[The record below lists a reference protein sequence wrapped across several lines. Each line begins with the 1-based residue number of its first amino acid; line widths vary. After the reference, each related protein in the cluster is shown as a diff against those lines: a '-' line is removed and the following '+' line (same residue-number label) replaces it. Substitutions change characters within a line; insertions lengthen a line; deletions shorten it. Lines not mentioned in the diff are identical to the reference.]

1 MSIEGQITDQS
12 ELEEILESFPD
23 GISHAFGYGSGVFA
37 QTDQDAQTSTPDE
50 ELPMIDLIL
59 STPNAQEWHGD
70 NLMRNP
76 NHYSFIPRILGPG
89 FISTVQKFGAGVYF
103 NPMVRVGSRRK
114 RIVKYGVID
123 HDILKR
129 DLMEWD
135 CMYIAGR
142 MHKPTHPLIASDE
155 ITMLQQDYNLKY
167 AISTA
172 LLLLSEKQ
180 EIQGGRNGIGIG
192 IDIDI
197 CEIFEAVSGLS
208 YTGDPRVAAGAED
221 PKKVQKLVHS
231 KGQLDRFR
239 NVYNHQLGRLENMGL
254 LTMKENAVEINLM
267 EISTR
272 KVLHNSL
279 PPNLRR
285 DTEHLFS
292 HAHTHASLESGIVA
306 HDKVKLT
313 TQVLTE
319 SLTKIVGPAAK
330 AQSAKGLITAG
341 VYKSIRYAAAKFSK
355 GAMKGIL

>member
-1 MSIEGQITDQS
+1 MDSTRVLYPRRKRFREWHWHC
-12 ELEEILESFPD
+12 F
-23 GISHAFGYGSGVFA
+23 GSGTSHHLRDKVA
-37 QTDQDAQTSTPDE
+37 MTDALTGQSRTFR
-50 ELPMIDLIL
+50 
-59 STPNAQEWHGD
+59 GD

-76 NHYSFIPRILGPG
+76 NHYSFIPRILGQG

-272 KVLHNSL
+272 NVLHNSL